1 MTRATF
7 IPGAYDVRL
16 LRPTELRDAQKQYER
31 EVRERQKE
39 IIKIRRELER
49 REPRIVH
56 FRIEMDRGNFPGV
69 CFEIVD
75 SPTRRRPNGMR
86 HRVHPR
92 RPEKQTQYPQ
102 DLCADEIDT
111 WMKREG
117 FTHVIAETDDTETS
131 PECIK
136 RGRHS
141 RAAFIT
147 WWRML
152 EED

>member
-7 IPGAYDVRL
+7 IPGKYDVRL
-16 LRPTELRDAQKQYER
+16 LRPTELRNARMQFER
-31 EVRERQKE
+31 EVQVRQKE

-49 REPRIVH
+49 REPREVIY
-56 FRIEMDRGNFPGV
+56 RIDSQDSCSV
-69 CFEIVD
+69 VFEVVD
-75 SPTRRRPNGMR
+75 SPTRRQPNGMR

-92 RPEKQTQYPQ
+92 GPEKQTRYPQ
-102 DLCADEIDT
+102 DLCADEIDA

-117 FTHVIAETDDTETS
+117 FTHVIAETGDTETS

-141 RAAFIT
+141 RAAFIK
-147 WWRML
+147 WWRLL
-152 EED
+152 EKD